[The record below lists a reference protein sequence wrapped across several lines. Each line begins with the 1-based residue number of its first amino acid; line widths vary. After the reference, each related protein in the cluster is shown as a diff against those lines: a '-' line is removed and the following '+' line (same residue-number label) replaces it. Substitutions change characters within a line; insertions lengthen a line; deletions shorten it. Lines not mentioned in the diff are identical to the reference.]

1 MWGLLWGAPA
11 VKALDVLQT
20 WEQARQHD
28 PQMQVIKATRSSVQ
42 AFELQAKSLWRPVVM
57 GSASL
62 GILSAETNTQGA
74 QFAIGSQA
82 PTSGVYFG
90 TSASAANS
98 SRWSVNAKQ
107 ALYSPERSAQQAQLQ
122 KAASAA
128 ELRADLLQQEFMLLT
143 VQRYFNLLL
152 AERQQQV
159 LSQQHAAV
167 TRSLIEAKDRFALG
181 DLPITDTHE
190 ATARAANLNAQLLA
204 SDSDVHMA
212 RTQLAESTG
221 MAPTTLQLF
230 SPKTTMSMGA
240 LPELE
245 QVLNQVRQANSGILL
260 QKTQLEMANQELKKH
275 QLGGA
280 ASLDLVASTGVD
292 RWRGEGSFGASSNRQ
307 NQKILGISLNV
318 PLYSGGYQSGKLQ
331 EAVSAAEKASAE
343 FDLTVQQALQQ
354 ARSVWLRLSTGRSRL
369 SAMQAAWQASIS
381 RLDATR
387 LGRQVGDRT
396 TLELLQAEN
405 DASQAELAWLRA
417 QTEWLASRLQLDA
430 LTGALS
436 VQSLQNLNAQLHP

>member
-292 RWRGEGSFGASSNRQ
+292 RWRGEGSFG
-307 NQKILGISLNV
+307 
-318 PLYSGGYQSGKLQ
+318 
-331 EAVSAAEKASAE
+331 
-343 FDLTVQQALQQ
+343 QAP
-354 ARSVWLRLSTGRSRL
+354 T
-369 SAMQAAWQASIS
+369 
-381 RLDATR
+381 DKTR
-387 LGRQVGDRT
+387 KFW
-396 TLELLQAEN
+396 A
-405 DASQAELAWLRA
+405 
-417 QTEWLASRLQLDA
+417 
-430 LTGALS
+430 
-436 VQSLQNLNAQLHP
+436 